1 MKKKLY
7 MILVEIASLAIV
19 LTLLCVSTLF
29 YIGFEKQVLSDLEL
43 ATQTYS
49 LLSLEQIQEMEEN
62 DYLHKNI
69 RVSIITPDGKVI
81 YDNNAAIG
89 KMDNHADRE
98 EIKEALETGSGQ
110 AVRKSSTLEKS
121 LYYHAILLKDGNV
134 LRTARE
140 ANNILSIFWRS
151 MPIIFVLVVVLFLL
165 CMIVA
170 RYFTRKLVEPIEY
183 LANNLD
189 KEKRM
194 ETYSELTPFMNTIY
208 KQHEDII
215 KGARMRQ
222 DFTANVTHELK
233 TPLTSISGYSELI
246 ENGMATD
253 ADVQRFARE
262 IHKNS
267 SRLLTLIND
276 IIRLSE
282 LDATNA
288 SGAFEPINLYQ
299 IAETCV
305 SMLQINAEKHKVR
318 LTFWGEPATV
328 FSTKEMMEELVYN
341 LCDNAIRYNNDDGTV
356 HVSLKQMSDTIVLS
370 VKDTGIGIPKDHQ
383 ERVFERFY
391 RVDKSRSKST
401 GGTGLGLAIV
411 KHIVVQ
417 SNAKIELH
425 SEQGKGTEIRVI
437 FPKPEGRAKRV

>member
-1 MKKKLY
+1 MKRKLY
-7 MILVEIASLAIV
+7 IVLVEIATLAILV
-19 LTLLCVSTLF
+19 TLICVSVLF
-29 YIGFEKQVLSDLEL
+29 YIGFEKQVLGDLEL
-43 ATQTYS
+43 TTRTYG
-49 LLSLEQIQEMEEN
+49 LMTTEQIEKMEEN
-62 DYLHKNI
+62 NYLQKNI
-69 RVSIITPDGKVI
+69 RVSIITPDGEVI
-81 YDNNAAIG
+81 YDNNANIG
-89 KMDNHADRE
+89 KMDNHLDRE

-121 LYYHAILLKDGNV
+121 LYYHAILLEDGNI
-134 LRTARE
+134 LRAARE
-140 ANNILSIFWRS
+140 VNNILSIFYS
-151 MPIIFVLVVVLFLL
+151 SAPVIFIMVVLLFLL
-165 CMIVA
+165 CMVIA
-170 RYFTRKLVEPIEY
+170 GYFTRKLLEPIEY

-189 KEKRM
+189 ENKRI

-208 KQHEDII
+208 KQHEDIM

-222 DFTANVTHELK
+222 DFTANVSHELK

-253 ADVQRFARE
+253 DDIRRFAKE

-282 LDATNA
+282 LDATDA
-288 SGAFEPINLYQ
+288 SHTFEPIDLYP

-305 SMLQINAEKHKVR
+305 SMLQINAEKHKVS
-318 LTFWGEPATV
+318 LSFEGEHADV
-328 FSTKEMMEELVYN
+328 MSTKEMMEELLYN
-341 LCDNAIRYNNDDGTV
+341 LCDNAIRYNNENGTV
-356 HVSLKQMSDTIVLS
+356 HVSLHEKEDKVVLS

-383 ERVFERFY
+383 GRVFERFY

-417 SNAKIELH
+417 SNAEIALQ
-425 SEQGKGTEIRVI
+425 SEKGTGTEIKII
-437 FPKPEGRAKRV
+437 FPKIKEKD

>member
-1 MKKKLY
+1 MKRKLY
-7 MILVEIASLAIV
+7 IVLVEIATLAILV
-19 LTLLCVSTLF
+19 TLICVSFLF
-29 YIGFEKQVLSDLEL
+29 YMGFEKQVLSDLEL
-43 ATQTYS
+43 TTRTYS
-49 LLSLEQIQEMEEN
+49 LMSLEQISKMEEHE
-62 DYLHKNI
+62 YLQKNI
-69 RVSIITPDGKVI
+69 RVSIITPDGEVI
-81 YDNNAAIG
+81 YDNNANIG
-89 KMDNHADRE
+89 KMDNHLDRE
-98 EIKEALETGSGQ
+98 EIKEALQSGSGQ

-121 LYYHAILLKDGNV
+121 LYYHAVLLEDGNV
-134 LRTARE
+134 LRAARE
-140 ANNILSIFWRS
+140 VNNILSIFYS
-151 MPIIFVLVVVLFLL
+151 SVPVIFVMVVLLFLL
-165 CMIVA
+165 CMLIA
-170 RYFTRKLVEPIEY
+170 GYFTKKLLEPIEY

-189 KEKRM
+189 ENKRI

-208 KQHEDII
+208 KQHEDIM
-215 KGARMRQ
+215 KSARMRQ
-222 DFTANVTHELK
+222 DFTANVSHELK

-253 ADVQRFARE
+253 DDIRRFAKE

-282 LDATNA
+282 LDVTDV
-288 SGAFEPINLYQ
+288 SRSFEPINLYP

-305 SMLQINAEKHKVR
+305 NMLQINAEKHKVS
-318 LTFWGEPATV
+318 LSFEGEHAEV
-328 FSTKEMMEELVYN
+328 MSTKEMMEELLYN
-341 LCDNAIRYNNDDGTV
+341 LCDNAIRYNNENGTV
-356 HVSLKQMSDTIVLS
+356 HVALKEEADKVVLS

-417 SNAKIELH
+417 SNAEIELH
-425 SEQGKGTEIRVI
+425 SEKGIGTEIKII
-437 FPKPEGRAKRV
+437 FPKIVIKG